1 MRVLRLAAAGVL
13 AAAFVLPSA
22 PIATAAPAQP
32 STLTFASFNICK
44 VNCGDEAGFPWSLRR
59 ERVARVIATSNAD
72 VVGLQEATNNATQWA
87 KRQVDD
93 VGQLI
98 APDGYQKVSIPPAGD
113 ECRRP
118 RSSSGK
124 LAGPSPCDN
133 TSALFYRTA
142 TVQQATLP
150 TGGASAGI
158 VQLGSIAPGQDAR
171 SASRSVMWAYLQ
183 PRSGGSPFLAIAL
196 HTDAAKDDAAEASR
210 VAVGRG
216 LTGWVA
222 SMNNLAGLPGAP
234 AVLMADLNSFA
245 KRQPQGAQRQL
256 TDTGW
261 VDSFS
266 APQRANVRYST
277 VNHSATYGLT
287 GFPSA
292 PRVQKITKRNPLGEA
307 PRIDYVMG
315 LRATPV
321 SYETVMHLTGT
332 VFNPDFHASD
342 HQMVKAVMTLG

>member
-1 MRVLRLAAAGVL
+1 M
-13 AAAFVLPSA
+13 
-22 PIATAAPAQP
+22 
-32 STLTFASFNICK
+32 
-44 VNCGDEAGFPWSLRR
+44 WS
-59 ERVARVIATSNAD
+59 
-72 VVGLQEATNNATQWA
+72 
-87 KRQVDD
+87 
-93 VGQLI
+93 
-98 APDGYQKVSIPPAGD
+98 
-113 ECRRP
+113 
-118 RSSSGK
+118 
-124 LAGPSPCDN
+124 
-133 TSALFYRTA
+133 
-142 TVQQATLP
+142 
-150 TGGASAGI
+150 
-158 VQLGSIAPGQDAR
+158 
-171 SASRSVMWAYLQ
+171 YLQ
-183 PRSGGSPFLAIAL
+183 SRSGGTPFLAIAL
-196 HTDAAKDDAAEASR
+196 HTDSAKDDVAEASR

-222 SMNNLAGLPGAP
+222 AMNNLAGLPGAP

-261 VDSFS
+261 VDAFS

-315 LRATPV
+315 LGAAPV
-321 SYETVMHLTGT
+321 SYETVMHLTGRA
-332 VFNPDFHASD
+332 FNPDFQASD

>member
-1 MRVLRLAAAGVL
+1 M
-13 AAAFVLPSA
+13 
-22 PIATAAPAQP
+22 
-32 STLTFASFNICK
+32 
-44 VNCGDEAGFPWSLRR
+44 
-59 ERVARVIATSNAD
+59 
-72 VVGLQEATNNATQWA
+72 
-87 KRQVDD
+87 DD
-93 VGQLI
+93 VEQLI
-98 APDGYQKVSIPPAGD
+98 TSAGYEKVSFPLSGNA
-113 ECRRP
+113 CRRP

-133 TSALFYRTA
+133 TSALFYRSSTI
-142 TVQQATLP
+142 QQATLP

-158 VQLGSIAPGQDAR
+158 VRLGDIAPGQDAR
-171 SASRSVMWAYLQ
+171 SASRSVMWSYLQ
-183 PRSGGSPFLAIAL
+183 PRSGGTPFLAIAL
-196 HTDAAKDDAAEASR
+196 HTDSAKDDVAEASR

-222 SMNNLAGLPGAP
+222 AMNNLAGLPGAP

-261 VDSFS
+261 IDAFS

-315 LRATPV
+315 LGAAPV
-321 SYETVMHLTGT
+321 SYETVMHLTGRA
-332 VFNPDFHASD
+332 FNPTSRP
-342 HQMVKAVMTLG
+342 QIIRWSKR